1 MRYARGRGVVHASGR
16 YRFRHTREFINRSSV
31 GRTMHGFEDLQQAPP
46 LTLITLRVE
55 NSFAFKVYIIDKG
68 VAPLWSSC
76 QALELLLYVGSIGR
90 RRFGEHFRQCSLQPG
105 NKEFSLKIDR
115 IDEKLA

>member
-1 MRYARGRGVVHASGR
+1 
-16 YRFRHTREFINRSSV
+16 
-31 GRTMHGFEDLQQAPP
+31 MHGFEDLQQAPS

-55 NSFAFKVYIIDKG
+55 DAFAFEVYIINEG

-76 QALELLLYVGSIGR
+76 QPLELLLYVGSIGG
-90 RRFGEHFRQCSLQPG
+90 RRFGEHFRQSALQPG
-105 NKEFSLKIDR
+105 NQEFSLKIDR

>member
-1 MRYARGRGVVHASGR
+1 MSLGRGVVHPSGQ
-16 YRFRHTREFINRSSV
+16 YRFRRTREFIYRSSV
-31 GRTMHGFEDLQQAPP
+31 RGTVHGFEDLQQAPP

-55 NSFAFKVYIIDKG
+55 NAFAFKVYIIDKG
-68 VAPLWSSC
+68 VAPMWSSR
-76 QALELLLYVGSIGR
+76 QPLELLLYVGSISR
-90 RRFGEHFRQCSLQPG
+90 RRFGEHFRQGAFQPS

>member
-1 MRYARGRGVVHASGR
+1 MPLGRGVVHPSGQ
-16 YRFRHTREFINRSSV
+16 YRFRRTREFINRSSV
-31 GRTMHGFEDLQQAPP
+31 GSAMHAFEDLQQAPP

-55 NSFAFKVYIIDKG
+55 NAFAFKVYIIDKG
-68 VAPLWSSC
+68 VAPMRSSC
-76 QALELLLYVGSIGR
+76 QPLELLLYVGSISR
-90 RRFGEHFRQCSLQPG
+90 RRFGEHFRQSTLQPG

>member
-1 MRYARGRGVVHASGR
+1 MPLGGGVVHASGQ
-16 YRFRHTREFINRSSV
+16 YRFRRTGELIDRSSL
-31 GRTMHGFEDLQQAPP
+31 RATLHAFEDLQQAPP
-46 LTLITLRVE
+46 LTLITFRVE

-68 VAPLWSSC
+68 VTALWSSR
-76 QALELLLYVGSIGR
+76 QPLELLLYVGSIGR
-90 RRFGEHFRQCSLQPG
+90 RRFGEHFRQSALQPG

>member
-1 MRYARGRGVVHASGR
+1 MHA
-16 YRFRHTREFINRSSV
+16 
-31 GRTMHGFEDLQQAPP
+31 FEDLEQAPS
-46 LTLITLRVE
+46 LALITLRVQ
-55 NSFAFKVYIIDKG
+55 NAFPFKVYIIDERI
-68 VAPLWSSC
+68 AALWSSR

-90 RRFGEHFRQCSLQPG
+90 RRFGEHFRQSALQPG

>member
-1 MRYARGRGVVHASGR
+1 MPFGRRVMHASSQRRSGR
-16 YRFRHTREFINRSSV
+16 VHEFINRSSV
-31 GRTMHGFEDLQQAPP
+31 GCIMHAFEHLKQAPS
-46 LTLITLRVE
+46 LALITLRVQDA
-55 NSFAFKVYIIDKG
+55 FAFKVYIIDKG

-76 QALELLLYVGSIGR
+76 QTLELLLYVGSIGR
-90 RRFGEHFRQCSLQPG
+90 RRFGEHFRQSALQPG

>member
-1 MRYARGRGVVHASGR
+1 MHA
-16 YRFRHTREFINRSSV
+16 
-31 GRTMHGFEDLQQAPP
+31 FEDLQQAPP

-55 NSFAFKVYIIDKG
+55 NAFAFKVYIIDKG
-68 VAPLWSSC
+68 VAPMWSSC
-76 QALELLLYVGSIGR
+76 QSLELLVYGGSIGR
-90 RRFGEHFRQCSLQPG
+90 RRFGEHFGQGAFQPS